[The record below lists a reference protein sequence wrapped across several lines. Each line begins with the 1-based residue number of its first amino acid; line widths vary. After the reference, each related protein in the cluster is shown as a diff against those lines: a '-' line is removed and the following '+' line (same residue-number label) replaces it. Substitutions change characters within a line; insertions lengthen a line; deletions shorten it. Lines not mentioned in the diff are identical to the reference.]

1 MSNFPFS
8 FMKENYVSSK
18 IHEPSDFVTEH
29 WNVFGDDFIKLF
41 DNTEKWSRM
50 LRNAITLGLNDS
62 LVKISNDVFI

>member
-18 IHEPSDFVTEH
+18 THEPVDFVTEH

-41 DNTEKWSRM
+41 DNQKSGAGCCEMRLLW
-50 LRNAITLGLNDS
+50 A
-62 LVKISNDVFI
+62 